1 MTDKK
6 ERRQSLRSQNTK
18 NIKEWNAGAK
28 KVDVNAP
35 FAPSHKYY
43 NEFEHDLK
51 RVSVQVGK
59 IINSHK
65 LNGHNDVMPLITK
78 LLAYRER
85 LGDFATEV
93 AKKFVKKIAVT
104 NAREWQA
111 QSRLIGKKLEHDV
124 QTDKIQALLAQ
135 IEAQTRFYVQK
146 LPEDAVE
153 KVREYSIDAYLRG
166 ERWETVQDKILKI
179 PGMNYRHAKLVARTE
194 GAIAAS
200 QITMARAQ
208 AIGCTHFIWRAV
220 LDNRTRPSH
229 RAMNG
234 KVCEYLDP
242 PIVEGQPLIPGQIY
256 NCRCHAEPIINI

>member
-1 MTDKK
+1 MPRNLKSDKD
-6 ERRQSLRSQNTK
+6 E
-18 NIKEWNAGAK
+18 IKAKKVYNEGAK

-43 NEFEHDLK
+43 AEFERDLK

-59 IINSHK
+59 IIHGHK
-65 LNGHNDVMPLITK
+65 LRNQQDINPLIMR
-78 LLAYRER
+78 LLSYQTR
-85 LGDFATEV
+85 LSDFAKSV
-93 AKKFVKKIAVT
+93 AKRFVTKIAVT
-104 NAREWQA
+104 NAKEWQA
-111 QSRLIGKKLEHDV
+111 QSRLIGKQLEKDV
-124 QTDKIQALLAQ
+124 QSDKIQGLLKA
-135 IEAQTRFYVQK
+135 IEEQTEYYVRK

-153 KVREYSIDAYLRG
+153 KVKEYSMDAVLRG
-166 ERWETVQDKILKI
+166 ERFETVIDKIMEI

-200 QITMARAQ
+200 KITMARAQ
-208 AIGCTHFIWRAV
+208 AIGCKRFIWRAV

-234 KVCEYLDP
+234 KVCEYLNP

-256 NCRCHAEPIINI
+256 NCRCHAEPIIEV